1 MFFWPVFFYPFSSR
15 KVNLMS
21 PEIMQLLFYAGFTVL
36 GWWLRHR
43 GLAAPANPVTP
54 PVITPASTGG
64 HVTEATLLQLL
75 ESLLT
80 KLNAQPT
87 K

>member
-1 MFFWPVFFYPFSSR
+1 
-15 KVNLMS
+15 MS
-21 PEIMQLLFYAGFTVL
+21 AEIMQLLFYAGFTLL
-36 GWWLRHR
+36 GWWLRHK
-43 GLAAPANPVTP
+43 GLASPSNPVTP

-64 HVTEATLLQLL
+64 HVTEATLLQVL

-80 KLNAQPT
+80 KLNAQPIPPG

>member
-1 MFFWPVFFYPFSSR
+1 
-15 KVNLMS
+15 MS
-21 PEIMQLLFYAGFTVL
+21 AEIMQLLFYAGFTLL
-36 GWWLRHR
+36 GWWLRHK
-43 GLAAPANPVTP
+43 GLAVPSNPVTP

-64 HVTEATLLQLL
+64 HVTEATLLQVL

-80 KLNAQPT
+80 KLNAQPNASG